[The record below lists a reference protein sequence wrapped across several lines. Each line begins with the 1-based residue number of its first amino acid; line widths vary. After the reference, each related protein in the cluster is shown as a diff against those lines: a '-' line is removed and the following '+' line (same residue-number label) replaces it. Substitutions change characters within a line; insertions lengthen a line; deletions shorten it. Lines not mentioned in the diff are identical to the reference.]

1 MNETTA
7 IGIGGLA
14 IHVPRARV
22 DLRAWCEWT
31 GQVPDKVLA
40 VVGRSFRVPT
50 RNESVYTM
58 AATAALRLI
67 EQYDLDPRE
76 IGHLALG
83 TESSTD
89 NAIGAVIVKG
99 MLDRALLE
107 LGRPAT
113 SRACEVPEVKHACL
127 GGMYAVKGA
136 ARWAAL
142 EGRGRKAIVVAADIA
157 EYERGSTGEPTQGAG
172 AVAMLVER
180 NPGLFAIDLPHCGS
194 AAAYRGV
201 DFRKPFARHFTEGYA
216 AATRRLHD
224 FPVFNGKYST
234 TCYVDAV
241 IAALDDMFA
250 RTGWNRRTFWD
261 EVAAAMLH
269 RPYHHMPI
277 QAMAAAIAVGMARE
291 PEDREAFVGLCREAG
306 VDPEVALAEAS
317 ASDDLFDRAQR
328 DGVDVEPT
336 PELQRAI
343 KGFRAGA
350 WYKKFV
356 AGKMSLGA
364 DGAMELGNLYTASLP
379 AWWVSAFAHAHRD
392 HIDLAGRTLL
402 AIGYGSG
409 DAAEAWP
416 LRVVPHWRDAAAR
429 IGFADA
435 LADAVDLDRASYEA
449 LHDGHDVELDAEP
462 RHGFVV
468 DRVGACLSGT
478 GQDVGIEY
486 YRFVR

>member
-1 MNETTA
+1 MNDQ
-7 IGIGGLA
+7 IGVGGLA

-31 GQVPDKVLA
+31 GNAPDKVLA

-50 RNESVYTM
+50 RRDSVYTM

-67 EQYDLDPRE
+67 EQYDLDPAE

-99 MLDRALLE
+99 MLDRALVE
-107 LGRPAT
+107 LGRGPIA
-113 SRACEVPEVKHACL
+113 RACEVPEVKHACL
-127 GGMYAVKGA
+127 GGMYALKGA

-142 EGRGRKAIVVAADIA
+142 DGRGKKAIVIAADVA

-180 NPGLFAIDLPHCGS
+180 DPKLFTIDLTRCGS

-201 DFRKPFARHFTEGYA
+201 DFRKPFARHFTDGYA
-216 AATRRLHD
+216 AATNRLHD

-234 TCYVDAV
+234 TCYVDEV

-261 EVAAAMLH
+261 EVTAVLLH

-277 QAMAAAIAVGMARE
+277 QAMASAIVVGMARE
-291 PEDREAFVGLCREAG
+291 EDDREAFVGLCREAG
-306 VDPEVALAEAS
+306 VDPELALAEA
-317 ASDDLFDRAQR
+317 AAADDLFDRAQR
-328 DGVDVEPT
+328 DGVDVDTT
-336 PELQRAI
+336 PELGRAI
-343 KGFRAGA
+343 KGFRSGA
-350 WYKKFV
+350 WFKKFV
-356 AGKMSLGA
+356 AEKMALGSA
-364 DGAMELGNLYTASLP
+364 GAMELGNLYTASLP
-379 AWWVSAFAHAHRD
+379 AWLVSAFAHAHRD
-392 HIDLAGRTLL
+392 GVELAERTLL

-416 LRVVPHWRDAAAR
+416 VRVVDGWQKAAAR
-429 IGFADA
+429 IDFEGA
-435 LADAVDLDRASYEA
+435 LADAVDLDRTTYEA
-449 LHDGHDVELDAEP
+449 LHDGREVDIAADP
-462 RHGFVV
+462 KRGFVV
-468 DRVGACLSGT
+468 DRVGDRLTGT

-486 YRFVR
+486 YGFVR

>member
-1 MNETTA
+1 
-7 IGIGGLA
+7 
-14 IHVPRARV
+14 
-22 DLRAWCEWT
+22 
-31 GQVPDKVLA
+31 VLA
-40 VVGRSFRVPT
+40 VVGRSFRVPSRT
-50 RNESVYTM
+50 ESIYTI
-58 AATAALRLI
+58 AATAALRLV

-99 MLDRALLE
+99 MLDRALVD
-107 LGRPAT
+107 LGRPPTA
-113 SRACEVPEVKHACL
+113 RACEVPEVKHACL
-127 GGMYAVKGA
+127 GGMYALKGA

-142 EGRGRKAIVVAADIA
+142 EGRGKKALVIAADIA

-172 AVAMLVER
+172 AVAMVVER
-180 NPGLFAIDLPHCGS
+180 NPGLFAIDLPRCGS

-201 DFRKPFARHFTEGYA
+201 DFRKPFARHFTDGYA
-216 AATRRLHD
+216 VATRRLHD

-234 TCYVDAV
+234 TCYVDEV

-250 RTGWNRRTFWD
+250 RTGWNRRTFWED
-261 EVAAAMLH
+261 VASVMLH

-277 QAMAAAIAVGMARE
+277 QAMAAAIVVGMARE
-291 PEDREAFVGLCREAG
+291 DADREAFVGLCREAG
-306 VDPEVALAEAS
+306 VTPEVALAEAA

-343 KGFRAGA
+343 KTFRAGA
-350 WYKKFV
+350 WFKTFV
-356 AGKMSLGA
+356 AQKMALGA
-364 DGAMELGNLYTASLP
+364 TGAMDLGNLYTASLP
-379 AWWVSAFAHAHRD
+379 AWWASAFAQAHAD
-392 HIDLAGRTLL
+392 DVDLAGRTLL

-429 IGFADA
+429 IGFGDA
-435 LADAVDLDRASYEA
+435 LADAVDLDRSTYED
-449 LHDGHDVELDAEP
+449 LHDGRDIELASEP
-462 RHGFVV
+462 RRGFVV
-468 DRVGACLSGT
+468 DRVGQCVSGT